1 MFAPVGDDFTNVP
14 FSITIPATEEGSNGI
29 FIIPEM
35 FNVTD
40 DDIDES
46 VKRFALV
53 AQLGRDVP
61 DRFACFQRHIGD
73 TECFG
78 RSGAT
83 EITFFDDDGMIVIAP
98 SCLYIP

>member
-1 MFAPVGDDFTNVP
+1 MP
-14 FSITIPATEEGSNGI
+14 FSITIPANEKGSNPTYV
-29 FIIPEM
+29 IPEM

-40 DDIDES
+40 DDIDET

-78 RSGAT
+78 RGGAT
-83 EITFFDDDGMIVIAP
+83 EIIFFDDDGM
-98 SCLYIP
+98 L